1 MTTNNKTK
9 DVFLTKKQ
17 LEDRKK
23 AGTLEEGVIYNTTDE
38 NAGHSFKVVD
48 GVLQLLDV
56 DNNVISE
63 ATLPPEYDTAELTLN
78 LSATG
83 FTKLTDEQV
92 TLLQSFKNLMFL
104 KVTDSSSSYGDVD
117 TFARGSVG
125 TNGTSLHFFSA
136 KTNTLKHLNIILGPL
151 KSYTYAKYTIESPNS
166 AGFGTPTV
174 DNTDADQVGTAS
186 VEVTASGPDTAK
198 VFNFKFSNLKGA
210 TGAKG
215 EQGETGPKG
224 DPGTKGADGT
234 PGTNG
239 VTPTISAT
247 ATVDANTGTPSVTVT
262 KSGTDTTPSFKFDFK
277 NLKGEKGANGT
288 DAQVTSQKIFDL
300 TEDSDTVVREID
312 NDSGKVNIHLATP
325 IANKISNAL
334 QMPTTQP
341 TELLMVGLNTSKSQT
356 NIPLGSSLALENGHL
371 ETAIKIVRKTEEEY
385 NNLTSY
391 DANTMYVI
399 VG

>member
-1 MTTNNKTK
+1 MITNNKTK

-17 LEDRKK
+17 LKDKDT

-38 NAGHSFKVVD
+38 PAGHSFKVVD
-48 GVLQLLDV
+48 GTLQLLDV
-56 DNNVISE
+56 DGNAISE
-63 ATLPPEYDTAELTLN
+63 VTLPTEYDTAELTLN

-92 TLLQSFKNLMFL
+92 TYLQSFKNLMFL
-104 KVTDSSSSYGDVD
+104 KVTDSSSSSGDVD
-117 TFARGSVG
+117 TFVRGSVG
-125 TNGTSLHFFSA
+125 TGGAALHFFSA
-136 KTNTLKHLNIILGPL
+136 KTNILKHLNIILGPL

-174 DNTDADQVGTAS
+174 DNTNANQVGTAS

-198 VFNFKFSNLKGA
+198 IFNFKFNNLKGA
-210 TGAKG
+210 TGA
-215 EQGETGPKG
+215 
-224 DPGTKGADGT
+224 KGADGT

-239 VTPTISAT
+239 VTPEISAT
-247 ATVDANTGTPSVTVT
+247 ATVDSNSGTPSVTVT

-277 NLKGEKGANGT
+277 NLKGANGTNGT
-288 DAQVTSQKIFDL
+288 DAQVTAQKIFDL
-300 TEDSDTVVREID
+300 TENSDTVVREV
-312 NDSGKVNIHLATP
+312 DSNTGKVNIHLATP
-325 IANKISNAL
+325 INNKVNNAL

-341 TELLMVGLNTSKSQT
+341 TELLIVGLSTSKAQT
-356 NIPLGSSLALENGHL
+356 NIPLGSSLKLENGHL
-371 ETAIKIVRKTEEEY
+371 ETTIKIVKKTQTEY
-385 NNLTSY
+385 DNLTSY

>member
-1 MTTNNKTK
+1 MITKNKTK

-23 AGTLEEGVIYNTTDE
+23 ANTLEEGVIYNTTDE

-63 ATLPPEYDTAELTLN
+63 ATLPTEYDTAELTLN

-83 FTKLTDEQV
+83 FAKLTDEQV
-92 TLLQSFKNLMFL
+92 TYLQSFKNLMFL

-117 TFARGSVG
+117 TFVRGSVG
-125 TNGTSLHFFSA
+125 TAGAALHFFSA
-136 KTNTLKHLNIILGPL
+136 KVNTLKHLNIILVPL
-151 KSYTYAKYTIESPNS
+151 KSYSYGKYDIKSPNS

-174 DNTDADQVGTAS
+174 DNTNANQVGTAS

-198 VFNFKFSNLKGA
+198 IFNFKFNNLKGA
-210 TGAKG
+210 TGA
-215 EQGETGPKG
+215 
-224 DPGTKGADGT
+224 KGADGT

-239 VTPTISAT
+239 VTPEISAT
-247 ATVDANTGTPSVTVT
+247 ATVDSNSGTPSVTVT

-277 NLKGEKGANGT
+277 NLKGEKGTNGT
-288 DAQVTSQKIFDL
+288 DADVTAQKIFNL

-312 NDSGKVNIHLATP
+312 SKTGKVNIHLATT
-325 IANKISNAL
+325 IANKVNNAL

-341 TELLMVGLNTSKSQT
+341 TELLMVGLNTSKAQT
-356 NIPLGSSLALENGHL
+356 NIPLGSSLKLENGHL
-371 ETAIKIVRKTEEEY
+371 ETAIKIVRKTQSEY
-385 NNLTSY
+385 DNLTSY

>member
-1 MTTNNKTK
+1 MITNNKTK

-17 LEDRKK
+17 LKDRDT

-38 NAGHSFKVVD
+38 PAGHSFKVVD
-48 GVLQLLDV
+48 GTLQLLDV
-56 DNNVISE
+56 DGNAISE
-63 ATLPPEYDTAELTLN
+63 ATLPTEYDTAELTLN

-92 TLLQSFKNLMFL
+92 TYLQSFKNLMFL
-104 KVTDSSSSYGDVD
+104 KVTDSSSSSGDVD
-117 TFARGSVG
+117 TFVRGSVG
-125 TNGTSLHFFSA
+125 TGGAALHFFSA
-136 KTNTLKHLNIILGPL
+136 KTNILKHLNIILGPL

-174 DNTDADQVGTAS
+174 DNTNADQVGTAS

-198 VFNFKFSNLKGA
+198 IFNFKFNNLKGA
-210 TGAKG
+210 TGA
-215 EQGETGPKG
+215 
-224 DPGTKGADGT
+224 KGADGT

-239 VTPTISAT
+239 VTPEISAT
-247 ATVDANTGTPSVTVT
+247 ATVDSNSGTPSVTVT

-277 NLKGEKGANGT
+277 NLKGANGTNGT

-312 NDSGKVNIHLATP
+312 NDTGKVNIHLATT
-325 IANKISNAL
+325 INNKVNNAL

-341 TELLMVGLNTSKSQT
+341 TELLIVGLSTSKAQT
-356 NIPLGSSLALENGHL
+356 NIPLGSSLNLENGHL
-371 ETAIKIVRKTEEEY
+371 ETAIKIVRKTQSEY
-385 NNLTSY
+385 DNLTSY

>member
-1 MTTNNKTK
+1 MITKNKTK

-17 LEDRKK
+17 LKDRDT

-38 NAGHSFKVVD
+38 PAGHALKNVD
-48 GVLQLLDV
+48 GTLQLLDV

-92 TLLQSFKNLMFL
+92 TYLQSFKNLMFL
-104 KVTDSSSSYGDVD
+104 KVTDSSSSSGDVD
-117 TFARGSVG
+117 TFVRGSVG
-125 TNGTSLHFFSA
+125 TSGAALHFFSA
-136 KTNTLKHLNIILGPL
+136 KTNILKHLNIILGPL

-174 DNTDADQVGTAS
+174 DNTNADQVGTAS

-198 VFNFKFSNLKGA
+198 IFNFKFNNLKGA

-224 DPGTKGADGT
+224 DPGADGT

-239 VTPTISAT
+239 VTPEISAT

-277 NLKGEKGANGT
+277 NLKGEKGTNGT
-288 DAQVTSQKIFDL
+288 DAQVTAQKIFDL

-312 NDSGKVNIHLATP
+312 SDTGKVNIHLATT
-325 IANKISNAL
+325 ISNKVNNAL

-341 TELLMVGLNTSKSQT
+341 TELLMVGINTNKAQT
-356 NIPLGSSLALENGHL
+356 NIPLGASLALENGHL
-371 ETAIKIVRKTEEEY
+371 ETAIKIVKKTQTEY
-385 NNLTSY
+385 DALTSY

>member
-1 MTTNNKTK
+1 MVIKNKTK
-9 DVFLTKKQ
+9 DVFLTKAQ
-17 LEDRKK
+17 LQARIK
-23 AGTLEEGVIYNTTDE
+23 AGTLEEGVIYHTIDE
-38 NAGHSFKVVD
+38 NAGHALKVVD
-48 GVLQLLDV
+48 GTLQLLDV

-83 FTKLTDEQV
+83 FAKLTDEQV
-92 TLLQSFKNLMFL
+92 TYLQSFKNLMFL
-104 KVTDSSSSYGDVD
+104 KVTDSSSTYGDVD
-117 TFARGSVG
+117 TFVRGSVG
-125 TNGTSLHFFSA
+125 AGGALHFFSA
-136 KTNTLKHLNIILGPL
+136 KVNTLKHLNIILVPL
-151 KSYTYAKYTIESPNS
+151 KSYSYGKYNIESPNS

-174 DNTDADQVGTAS
+174 DNTNANQVGTAS

-198 VFNFKFSNLKGA
+198 VFNFKFNNLKGA

-224 DPGTKGADGT
+224 DPGDKGADGT

-239 VTPTISAT
+239 VTPEISAT

-277 NLKGEKGANGT
+277 NLKGETGANGT
-288 DAQVTSQKIFDL
+288 DADVTAQKIFNL

-312 NDSGKVNIHLATP
+312 SKTGKVNIHLATT
-325 IANKISNAL
+325 IANKVNNAL

-341 TELLMVGLNTSKSQT
+341 TELLMVGLNTSKAQT
-356 NIPLGSSLALENGHL
+356 NIPLGSSLKLENGHL
-371 ETAIKIVRKTEEEY
+371 ETAIKVVRKTQSEY
-385 NNLTSY
+385 DNLTSY